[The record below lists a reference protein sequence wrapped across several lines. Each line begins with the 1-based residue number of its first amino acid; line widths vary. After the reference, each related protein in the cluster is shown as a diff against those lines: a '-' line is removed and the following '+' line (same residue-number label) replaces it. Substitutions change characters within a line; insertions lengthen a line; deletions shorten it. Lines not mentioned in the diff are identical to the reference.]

1 MATVYSFIVGKFI
14 YKELTWKDSFKCFA
28 DAAVPSAMVMM
39 IIGCAASMSW
49 IMTTQQIPVAV
60 TNYLTSFTTSPY
72 MMLLILNLILLITGC
87 LMEVNAAVILLG
99 PIMLP
104 ILLTFGID
112 PVHFGVV
119 MIVNL
124 AIGLLTPPLGI
135 NLFVANGLRKD
146 VAFKDV
152 VRYSVPFLCI
162 LGVVLLAIT
171 FMSQLVLF
179 TANFLG

>member
-1 MATVYSFIVGKFI
+1 
-14 YKELTWKDSFKCFA
+14 
-28 DAAVPSAMVMM
+28 
-39 IIGCAASMSW
+39 MSW

-60 TNYLTSFTTSPY
+60 TSYLTSFTTSPY
-72 MMLLILNLILLITGC
+72 TMLLVLNLILLITGC

-104 ILLTFGID
+104 ILLTYG
-112 PVHFGVV
+112 

-152 VRYSVPFLCI
+152 VRYSVPFLCL

>member
-1 MATVYSFIVGKFI
+1 
-14 YKELTWKDSFKCFA
+14 
-28 DAAVPSAMVMM
+28 
-39 IIGCAASMSW
+39 
-49 IMTTQQIPVAV
+49 
-60 TNYLTSFTTSPY
+60 
-72 MMLLILNLILLITGC
+72 
-87 LMEVNAAVILLG
+87 MEVNAAVILLG

-112 PVHFGVV
+112 PVHFGVL

-135 NLFVANGLRKD
+135 NLFVAKGLRKD
-146 VAFKDV
+146 DALKDV
-152 VRYSVPFLCI
+152 VRYSVPFLCM